1 MLLFIF
7 HEIPICKHQFYS
19 TVNNNRTIYKMSKSF
34 FLSLFPFDSNIF
46 PSIRIFFLRF
56 LLFYFFFPD
65 YIFRL
70 NFRLFAKSF
79 STSEKNSIWFD
90 GIVHLGTRGSARFTE
105 CARARSHFQFMNDS
119 QVAHNVVSAIYFRSR
134 NITNSIHIL
143 LSHAVECQKLFWLF
157 HCFRSHTHT
166 KKWKF
171 HHEILHRFAR
181 FISVCLY
188 WKLRDNE

>member
-34 FLSLFPFDSNIF
+34 FLSIFPFDPNIF
-46 PSIRIFFLRF
+46 PSIFAL
-56 LLFYFFFPD
+56 LLFSFLITFSGS
-65 YIFRL
+65 IFDCLPKVFQHPKRIA
-70 NFRLFAKSF
+70 FD
-79 STSEKNSIWFD
+79 FD
-90 GIVHLGTRGSARFTE
+90 GIVHLGTRVSARFTE

-119 QVAHNVVSAIYFRSR
+119 QVAYNVVSAIYFRSR

-157 HCFRSHTHT
+157 HCFRSHTH
-166 KKWKF
+166 KKMEWF